1 MKNVKVNH
9 PMQTRHGR
17 PSWKAYNIAQLQEAL
32 EKNSTPKVKHKIQ
45 SEMNRKLN
53 ALKA

>member
-17 PSWKAYNIAQLQEAL
+17 PNWKSYNVLQLQEAL
-32 EKNSTPKVKHKIQ
+32 EKSSTPKVKYKIQ
-45 SEMNRKLN
+45 NVLNRKVKNL
-53 ALKA
+53 AI